1 MDDKFSPFSDFRY
14 HVCFF
19 DHFKTSVSR
28 AWIRSS
34 SMTSFIPG
42 KKCSG
47 LSSHP
52 VPARMSVRFSKS
64 VEQAEEA
71 FEMDVLER
79 RKRCSFL
86 ARYHGHWGQAIN
98 LSDDEEEPN
107 TIDRFRLLRLWHK
120 TFWGKSRCVYVHLR
134 SASRRGSY

>member
-1 MDDKFSPFSDFRY
+1 
-14 HVCFF
+14 
-19 DHFKTSVSR
+19 
-28 AWIRSS
+28 
-34 SMTSFIPG
+34 
-42 KKCSG
+42 
-47 LSSHP
+47 
-52 VPARMSVRFSKS
+52 MSVRFSKS

-120 TFWGKSRCVYVHLR
+120 TFLGGKQMRLCALKVCFQEGQLLND
-134 SASRRGSY
+134 